1 MSTDVL
7 HEFSRKRS
15 KGKGIQGRIWW
26 KKGRLYPRGAHAGD
40 RREHRTA
47 GRGEGPCR
55 QSRSVCALSRQDSI
69 PREMRY
75 FLTISATLKVMASSN
90 SRRSSPVNFLI
101 FSSR

>member
-40 RREHRTA
+40 RREHRTLA
-47 GRGEGPCR
+47 GMLFRLATC
-55 QSRSVCALSRQDSI
+55 LS
-69 PREMRY
+69 MRLY
-75 FLTISATLKVMASSN
+75 A
-90 SRRSSPVNFLI
+90 
-101 FSSR
+101 